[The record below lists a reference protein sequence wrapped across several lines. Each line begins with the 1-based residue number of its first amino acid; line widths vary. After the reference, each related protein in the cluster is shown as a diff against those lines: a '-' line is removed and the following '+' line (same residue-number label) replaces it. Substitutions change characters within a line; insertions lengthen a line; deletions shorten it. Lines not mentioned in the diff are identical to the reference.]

1 MKFFSLFSSSPF
13 YVVDSDLCWF
23 HGDNQKQ
30 TDSGKCPEP
39 SATWWRGLA
48 GGYCHSGWLA
58 APRLATTRDRSGAP
72 RAPPWPCV
80 TPTLGAPPTHP
91 IHRTHTRSLRMFPPY
106 LKSTCQ
112 HFFTREDTQ
121 HLQWLPKR
129 DSLFQCPWNIIS
141 SASRERNALLATYP
155 QLHVLQIW

>member
-91 IHRTHTRSLRMFPPY
+91 IHRTHTRCFHPTWRAHVNTSLPGKILSIYNDF
-106 LKSTCQ
+106 LKGIPSSNVL
-112 HFFTREDTQ
+112 E
-121 HLQWLPKR
+121 
-129 DSLFQCPWNIIS
+129 IS
-141 SASRERNALLATYP
+141 YP
-155 QLHVLQIW
+155 LHPEKEMLC